1 MSGSCVLCYQQ
12 QHLRQSGGI
21 VSRVGTGYFCLQI
34 VRILRYI
41 SRVAAAA
48 GCLEVLASDES
59 INKNNQPH
67 LDLISSN
74 EQQSGLSWTHQTIQ
88 TTLLLPVLTHQPF
101 MIVDSQKYFYI
112 LIKYLFADGRVCF
125 QYMCYRWNVTT
136 KFRWCSN
143 SGDCRK

>member
-1 MSGSCVLCYQQ
+1 MCLVCYQQ
-12 QHLRQSGGI
+12 QHLIQSGGI
-21 VSRVGTGYFCLQI
+21 LSRVETGYFCLQI

-41 SRVAAAA
+41 SRVAAAS
-48 GCLEVLASDES
+48 CWLLQVLASDES

-74 EQQSGLSWTHQTIQ
+74 EQQSGLRWTHQTIQ
-88 TTLLLPVLTHQPF
+88 TTLLLLSCPNFRT
-101 MIVDSQKYFYI
+101 FYEKNISI
-112 LIKYLFADGRVCF
+112 LIKYLLADGRVCF

-136 KFRWCSN
+136 QFRWCSN

>member
-12 QHLRQSGGI
+12 QHLIQSGGI
-21 VSRVGTGYFCLQI
+21 VSRVDWIFLSSDCQNTSIYFPGCSCCWLLQ
-34 VRILRYI
+34 
-41 SRVAAAA
+41 
-48 GCLEVLASDES
+48 VLASDES

-88 TTLLLPVLTHQPF
+88 TTLLLPVLTHEPF
-101 MIVDSQKYFYI
+101 MIAKNISI